1 MMQKS
6 YPSFFL
12 SIYPSYHIY
21 WLVVSKC
28 MKFSL
33 CPRISGPPQPP
44 MPEGPFNPTN
54 YSGTQINVWGAPPG
68 SWPGMNANNGAV
80 TFGVPVPNNPYPSQT
95 GFLTENMINVRSNC
109 FWQEC
114 SYILS
119 SDVCLLNI
127 SIFVS
132 HNCKTVCMDDRL
144 HIHIKL
150 IWGTI
155 TLHVYN
161 IH

>member
-1 MMQKS
+1 MMQMS

-28 MKFSL
+28 MNFSL

-95 GFLTENMINVRSNC
+95 GFLTENMINVRG
-109 FWQEC
+109 EC
-114 SYILS
+114 KQFLTGM
-119 SDVCLLNI
+119 LL
-127 SIFVS
+127 
-132 HNCKTVCMDDRL
+132 HL
-144 HIHIKL
+144 
-150 IWGTI
+150 
-155 TLHVYN
+155 
-161 IH
+161 